1 MPIRRLFATAVV
13 SLLLPA
19 LLVGMPAGGDASRAA
34 EPVGPPAPEAP
45 APAETA
51 WPWIATAGDGERRVV
66 LWFFQAETC
75 PHCAEA
81 APAIR
86 QWTDSVPWLILEPRE
101 VTGSVAGRQAF
112 AEVLAAAGTTPKA
125 VPTFAVCGRVAV
137 GWDSAGATLS
147 RLREW
152 AATCQ
157 PATDAATSPADPPA
171 ASGPAPDRGQT
182 TPSAAPPEPVDL
194 PFLGRVGGEGEDRW
208 SLAVLTVAL
217 AAVDAFNPCAF
228 FVLLF
233 LLSLM
238 VNARSRRRMA
248 LVGGIFVATSAA
260 VYFVFLAAWLNLW
273 LLLSGLAWM
282 TRLAGVAALA
292 IAVLDLRDALRPGAS
307 ATLAI
312 PDRARPG
319 LFARMRNLVG
329 ADRLAVVL
337 VGAAT
342 LAVVAN
348 AYEVLCTAGFPMV
361 FTGLLADRTADPIV
375 RYGWLGLYVAVY
387 VLPMAAIVAGFVA
400 TLGRRKLTERE
411 GRLLRLLSGTMMGA
425 LGLVLLAAPALLAQ
439 PATAVGLVALAV
451 LATAALA
458 RLDRRRAGS
467 RGGGRA

>member
-1 MPIRRLFATAVV
+1 MP
-13 SLLLPA
+13 
-19 LLVGMPAGGDASRAA
+19 VGGGASQAA
-34 EPVGPPAPEAP
+34 EPVGPTAPTAP
-45 APAETA
+45 APAEPA
-51 WPWIATAGDGERRVV
+51 WPWIASSDDGARRVV
-66 LWFFQAETC
+66 LWFFQADAC

-81 APAIR
+81 APAVR
-86 QWTDSVPWLILEPRE
+86 GWVDSVPWLILESRE
-101 VTGSVAGRQAF
+101 VSGSAAGRQAF
-112 AEVLAAAGTTPKA
+112 GEVLAAAGTAPKA

-137 GWDSAGATLS
+137 GWDPAGTTLS
-147 RLREW
+147 RLQAW
-152 AATCQ
+152 ADSCW
-157 PATDAATSPADPPA
+157 PAAGAASPSDPPPVTDPTGSGDGSGDTG
-171 ASGPAPDRGQT
+171 ASAGT
-182 TPSAAPPEPVDL
+182 VDL
-194 PFLGRVGGEGEDRW
+194 PFIGRVGGDRQDPR

-248 LVGGIFVATSAA
+248 LVGGIFVAASAA
-260 VYFVFLAAWLNLW
+260 VYFVFLAAWLNFW

-282 TRLAGVAALA
+282 TRLAGVAALT
-292 IAVLDLRDALRPGAS
+292 IAALDLRDALRPGAR

-312 PDRARPG
+312 PDQARPG
-319 LFARMRNLVG
+319 LFARMRALVG
-329 ADRLAVVL
+329 ADRLVVVL

-361 FTGLLADRTADPIV
+361 FTRLLADRTAEAAV
-375 RYGWLGLYVAVY
+375 RYGWLALYVAVY

-425 LGLVLLAAPALLAQ
+425 LGLVLLAAPALLAE
-439 PATAVGLVALAV
+439 PATAVGLVGLAI
-451 LATAALA
+451 LTTAAVA
-458 RLDRRRAGS
+458 RLDRRRAES
-467 RGGGRA
+467 SGGGPG